1 MSLFFDT
8 NFRFDG
14 IAFFAGLV
22 QTGLYLDFFYS
33 TLKLTRLFQ
42 ESCTWQEVRAPG
54 IEAILMYCN
63 ANRDSVGTAH
73 GVLLSKKCLLQKG
86 FPIRE
91 SNPGLVGRYSQRL

>member
-33 TLKLTRLFQ
+33 TLTLTCLFQ
-42 ESCTWQEVRAPG
+42 ESCAWQEVRAPG
-54 IEAILMYCN
+54 VEAMLMYCN

-73 GVLLSKKCLLQKG
+73 DVLLSKNCLLQKR

-91 SNPGLVGRYSQRL
+91 SNPGLVGRYNHKL